1 MLVNEGS
8 STIQQQFMVYSKK
21 IIYGDVVYIC
31 NNGYGMKLGFEG
43 VYFHVPQGREVASS
57 SLSFSNNACLCVVS
71 RSEYPVNLN
80 EKQYN

>member
-1 MLVNEGS
+1 MKVVVQYNS
-8 STIQQQFMVYSKK
+8 SSWSIAKKLYMVMSC
-21 IIYGDVVYIC
+21 IDIC